1 MDCSAVGL
9 SDAAIQKK
17 APTVCRG
24 FKGREKAQ
32 RESLGTPRIVQ
43 TLSRTTKKEL
53 RATAIAFS
61 YRALSTGCIAHAH
74 RMHFQ
79 AQ

>member
-1 MDCSAVGL
+1 MSRVLGWMDCSAVGL

-32 RESLGTPRIVQ
+32 RESLGTEDSPNP
-43 TLSRTTKKEL
+43 E
-53 RATAIAFS
+53 S
-61 YRALSTGCIAHAH
+61 YNQKRVESHGYSL
-74 RMHFQ
+74 
-79 AQ
+79 